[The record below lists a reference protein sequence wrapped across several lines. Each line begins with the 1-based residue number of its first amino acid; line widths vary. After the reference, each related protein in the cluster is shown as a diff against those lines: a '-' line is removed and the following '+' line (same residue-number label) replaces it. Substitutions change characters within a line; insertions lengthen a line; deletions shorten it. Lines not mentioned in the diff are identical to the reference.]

1 VRDGESDCVEE
12 ESGIANPGG
21 RKLELE
27 GEGLVV
33 VVVVGVGGVSEI

>member
-1 VRDGESDCVEE
+1 VEE
-12 ESGIANPGG
+12 ESGIANPDS

-33 VVVVGVGGVSEI
+33 VVVGVGGVSEI